1 MKFLIQHDLRW
12 TTTFDK
18 RLPAAELAATWE
30 YYLHLVTVAR
40 KFCLGGKFAVGDD
53 SVDFQIHAQKM
64 TLTEWSMN
72 EFFAVFLTELF
83 DIEVEYVLLGGA
95 GCDFVIELMKAVPC
109 GEFVPTLVPTIE
121 GCSDGQDR

>member
-18 RLPAAELAATWE
+18 SLSATELAETKD

-40 KFCLGGKFAVGDD
+40 KFCLGGKFEVGDD
-53 SVDFQIHAQKM
+53 SVDFRFHAQKM

-72 EFFAVFLTELF
+72 EFFADFLDELF
-83 DIEVEYVLLGGA
+83 DIEIEYAKLGGA
-95 GCDFVIELMKAVPC
+95 GCDFAIELIKAVPC
-109 GEFVPTLVPTIE
+109 GEFVPAPE
-121 GCSDGQDR
+121 GSSDDQAR